1 MDNLL
6 MEKELSNI
14 CHKTFCNTKMD
25 RDGYLVIN
33 NIPYDYFPIGNTEVY
48 MPLIDNIFE
57 SDFDDIYVFNL
68 NMLVFVFKSI
78 SRENDMLKEKSICF
92 LKNVENIHDST
103 ELLYTKTI
111 INDEG
116 NSYYESFINSG
127 FDEIN
132 FIIHGNLISNEENSV
147 KKCSILIDDD
157 ELSYY
162 VTTSGTTM
170 RSLNELEY
178 AQNNNLFKKIVSDK
192 PLNELAESLIYGDKE
207 KQKIKQGR
215 K

>member
-14 CHKTFCNTKMD
+14 CYKTFCNTKMD

-57 SDFDDIYVFNL
+57 SDFDDIYIFNL
-68 NMLVFVFKSI
+68 NMLGFVFKSL
-78 SRENDMLKEKSICF
+78 SRENDALKETNICF
-92 LKNVENIHDST
+92 LNNVKEIHEST

-111 INDEG
+111 IKDEG

-127 FDEIN
+127 LDEVN
-132 FIIHGNLISNEENSV
+132 FVLHGNLISNEENSV
-147 KKCSILIDDD
+147 KKCSILINDD

-178 AQNNNLFKKIVSDK
+178 AKENDLFKKTEYTE
-192 PLNELAESLIYGDKE
+192 PLNELADLLIYGKKE

>member
-14 CHKTFCNTKMD
+14 CYKTFCNTKMD

-57 SDFDDIYVFNL
+57 SDFDDIYFFNL
-68 NMLVFVFKSI
+68 NMLGFVFKSL
-78 SRENDMLKEKSICF
+78 SRENDVLKEINICF
-92 LKNVENIHDST
+92 LKNIKKLHEST

-111 INDEG
+111 IKDEG

-127 FDEIN
+127 LDEVN
-132 FIIHGNLISNEENSV
+132 FVLQGLISNEENSV
-147 KKCSILIDDD
+147 KKCSILINDD

-178 AQNNNLFKKIVSDK
+178 AKENDYYL
-192 PLNELAESLIYGDKE
+192 LNEKT
-207 KQKIKQGR
+207 
-215 K
+215 

>member
-14 CHKTFCNTKMD
+14 CYKTFCNTKMD

-68 NMLVFVFKSI
+68 NMLGFVFKSI
-78 SRENDMLKEKSICF
+78 SRENDILKETNICF
-92 LKNVENIHDST
+92 LKNVENVHDST
-103 ELLYTKTI
+103 ELLYTKTT

-116 NSYYESFINSG
+116 NTFYENFINSG
-127 FDEIN
+127 LNEVEFLL
-132 FIIHGNLISNEENSV
+132 HSNLISNEENSV
-147 KKCSILIDDD
+147 KKCSILIDND

-170 RSLNELEY
+170 KSLNELEY
-178 AQNNNLFKKIVSDK
+178 AQNNNLFKKILSDK
-192 PLNELAESLIYGDKE
+192 PLNELAESLIYGNVK